1 MLSPRTT
8 SGQSPPPD
16 PRAATSSASSRAEK
30 DLVAGRTYDL
40 PLPAIGHFL
49 AACAPYSEPFSNIR
63 LATETSED
71 FFERLC
77 P

>member
-1 MLSPRTT
+1 MLSPHTT
-8 SGQSPPPD
+8 SGQSEPSE
-16 PRAATSSASSRAEK
+16 PRATTIWESSRAEK